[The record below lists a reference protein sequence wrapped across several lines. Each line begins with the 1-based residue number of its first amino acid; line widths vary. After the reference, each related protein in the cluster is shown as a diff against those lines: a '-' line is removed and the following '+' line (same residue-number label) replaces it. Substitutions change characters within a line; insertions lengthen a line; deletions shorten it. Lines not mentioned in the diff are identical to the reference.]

1 MAKKT
6 CFVSMGFGKKTDYY
20 TGRTLDLERTYRNI
34 IKPAAKEAGFECIRA
49 DEVAHSGRMEEVS
62 YQQLLNA
69 DVVIVDLSTLNP
81 NALYELGVRHALR
94 PHSTIV
100 IAEDGTTALPFDLS
114 TLPIRKYRH
123 QGDGIDYEEVQRMQS
138 DLRTALI
145 AIAEN
150 VADDSP
156 VYHFLKGLNPPNLG
170 DAREVVA
177 KLARPSEPELP
188 TTPGESVAALIQQSE
203 EAMRREDWD
212 VAKGILEHLH
222 SSAKS
227 ADPYIVQRLALATY
241 KSRKPTQQQAI
252 EDARDML
259 SKLGPGTL
267 NDPEV
272 LRVWGAV
279 HSRQWEITGDRA
291 ALDTALTAYQK
302 AFHLGASYQDGII
315 LAFMLNA
322 RASLSDAAEGIS
334 DFVLAQR
341 ARRDVI
347 EICNRMLDE
356 SVKRNRNLPEE
367 YSIRAALAEAWFGL
381 GEEVKYRSE
390 IERAN
395 RVSPHPSFR
404 SSTEDRIAELGM
416 LLEFSPLQYLA
427 HP

>member
-20 TGRTLDLERTYRNI
+20 TGRTLDLDKTYRNI
-34 IKPAAKEAGFECIRA
+34 IKPAATEAGFECIRA
-49 DEVAHSGRMEEVS
+49 DEVVHSGLINVPMYE
-62 YQQLLNA
+62 QLLKA

-94 PHSTIV
+94 PHSTII
-100 IAEDGTTALPFDLS
+100 IAEDGATLPFDLGM
-114 TLPIRKYRH
+114 LPIRKYRH
-123 QGDGIDYEEVQRMQS
+123 LGEGIDYEEIQRMRS
-138 DLRTALI
+138 ELRTALI
-145 AIAEN
+145 AIVEN

-156 VYHFLKGLNPPNLG
+156 VYVFLNGLNPPSLG

-188 TTPGESVAALIQQSE
+188 TTPGESVAVLMQQSE

-259 SKLGPGTL
+259 SKLAPGTL

-279 HSRQWEITGDRA
+279 HNRQWEITGDRA

-302 AFHLGASYQDGII
+302 AFHLGVSYQDGII

-381 GEEVKYRSE
+381 GEQVKYQSE

-404 SSTEDRIAELGM
+404 SNTEDRIAELGM